1 MIALVMTLGQ
11 AVVMASA
18 TATAV
23 WAELMYSLYG
33 AAAQRARHVESV
45 VALHGSDSGLHGP
58 GGPQQGHAG
67 VCGGE
72 VAVPLEPCLER
83 ERERS
88 KVKLRQ
94 RL

>member
-1 MIALVMTLGQ
+1 
-11 AVVMASA
+11 
-18 TATAV
+18 
-23 WAELMYSLYG
+23 MYSLYG

-83 ERERS
+83 EREREVKGQTPS
-88 KVKLRQ
+88 KAVNLERWIPM
-94 RL
+94 RPVE